1 MDKKTVTQRI
11 RERLDAG
18 TLPRATA
25 PLTREPGWPTSP
37 VGHIHAGTA
46 IGVVRCTACN
56 DVGAQLAYL
65 FPDGRILRFHGRC
78 HRIWEEEC
86 HRGLKRPG
94 AVETPNDAPGQ

>member
-18 TLPRATA
+18 TLPRAIA
-25 PLTREPGWPTSP
+25 PLTREPSWPTSP
-37 VGHIHAGTA
+37 VGHINADTA
-46 IGVVRCTACN
+46 IDVVRCAACN
-56 DVGAQLAYL
+56 DVGAQVAYL

-86 HRGLKRPG
+86 HRGLKRPD
-94 AVETPNDAPGQ
+94 AVKAPTDAPRQ

>member
-37 VGHIHAGTA
+37 VGHIHADTA
-46 IGVVRCTACN
+46 IGVVRCAACN
-56 DVGAQLAYL
+56 DVGAQ
-65 FPDGRILRFHGRC
+65 LRFHGRC

-86 HRGLKRPG
+86 HRGLERP
-94 AVETPNDAPGQ
+94 DA